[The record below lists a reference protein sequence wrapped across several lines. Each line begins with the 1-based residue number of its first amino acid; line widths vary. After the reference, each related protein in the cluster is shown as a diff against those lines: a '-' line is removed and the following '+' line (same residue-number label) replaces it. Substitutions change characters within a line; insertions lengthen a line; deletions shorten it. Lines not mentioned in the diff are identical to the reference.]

1 MGGSDLVG
9 DFKLVKWIKGI
20 EFVADFRDI
29 GSGYG
34 GYSEDHKYFGRH
46 QTLSRRDDADLHF
59 ARGKGAAA
67 HPRPVTARR
76 GSAGLRQR
84 DAFAGGEFSVALG
97 RQSQRHHGPC
107 E

>member
-1 MGGSDLVG
+1 MLGSCDATGYFERLTLLHMASSAISLTRRMGGSDLVG

-46 QTLSRRDDADLHF
+46 QTL
-59 ARGKGAAA
+59 
-67 HPRPVTARR
+67 
-76 GSAGLRQR
+76 
-84 DAFAGGEFSVALG
+84 
-97 RQSQRHHGPC
+97 
-107 E
+107 

>member
-34 GYSEDHKYFGRH
+34 GYSDDHKYFGRH
-46 QTLSRRDDADLHF
+46 QTL
-59 ARGKGAAA
+59 
-67 HPRPVTARR
+67 
-76 GSAGLRQR
+76 
-84 DAFAGGEFSVALG
+84 
-97 RQSQRHHGPC
+97 
-107 E
+107 

>member
-1 MGGSDLVG
+1 MRRRVRPVSIPNEQFTHRPSWGDRNRLCSAVAMPPGTSKGWPDCTLASSAISLTRRMGGSDLVG

-46 QTLSRRDDADLHF
+46 QTL
-59 ARGKGAAA
+59 
-67 HPRPVTARR
+67 
-76 GSAGLRQR
+76 
-84 DAFAGGEFSVALG
+84 
-97 RQSQRHHGPC
+97 
-107 E
+107 